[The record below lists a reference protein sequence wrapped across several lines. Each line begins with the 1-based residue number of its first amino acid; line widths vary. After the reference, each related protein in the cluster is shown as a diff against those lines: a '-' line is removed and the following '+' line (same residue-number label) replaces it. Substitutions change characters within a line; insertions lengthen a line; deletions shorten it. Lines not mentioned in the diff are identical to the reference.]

1 MHLRKNRSSKCWL
14 QGQRIIFSFDKFL
27 FLLNKG
33 LKIKK
38 NTVQPNFFAERK
50 GFEPSIRF
58 WRIHAFQ
65 ACAFDHSATSLKLNL
80 SFRNNKKITSP
91 KNLNPTKSFYF
102 EYFQC
107 ILRSF
112 FCNCSD
118 GQSIYCS
125 YSSCNL
131 LYIRTFVPFSSI
143 RSRS

>member
-1 MHLRKNRSSKCWL
+1 MNYCLLQLMKN
-14 QGQRIIFSFDKFL
+14 QYI
-27 FLLNKG
+27 LLA
-33 LKIKK
+33 KK
-38 NTVQPNFFAERK
+38 NIFLKKFINIPIYIPICNLAERK

-80 SFRNNKKITSP
+80 GFRNNKKITSP

-118 GQSIYCS
+118 GQSIYYS